1 MIAQLQPHCFQHT
14 AATTHPSHCL
24 QHAAHLLPPVTSDT
38 VRLSVCLQHVASD
51 HYLVSRAK
59 QNAEL
64 DKARGRVELTPFH
77 SAEAWFQL
85 LPCSKVRYCHCCHW
99 CATATAVTA
108 ATAATGAL
116 LLPLVSYCCYWLNG
130 NGSHS
135 VCASG

>member
-77 SAEAWFQL
+77 SVEAWFQL
-85 LPCSKVRYCHCCHW
+85 LPCSKVRYCHCCH
-99 CATATAVTA
+99 CCH
-108 ATAATGAL
+108 
-116 LLPLVSYCCYWLNG
+116 CCYWCAIAAAGELLLLLVKRQWV
-130 NGSHS
+130 SLR
-135 VCASG
+135 VCVRLGRKESWC